1 MDGKLPDCQKP
12 KNDYWGG
19 QSSQT
24 IPLMSGVP
32 QGSILGPLLYTIFKN
47 ELTDIL
53 NQNNWQETCHSLD
66 RKYLFRANILK
77 CGATVCYAYDA
88 IATITGP
95 EDTLQ
100 TKIHKTMT
108 SITDFLTI
116 NKLKINNDKTVLIHI
131 NKRGQG
137 LGGSGGTLFEKKT
150 LGANSFPNQ
159 PHLSICESTLLF
171 MAVVF
176 FHQNA

>member
-12 KNDYWGG
+12 KNDYWGGG

-77 CGATVCYAYDA
+77 CGATVCYADDA

-100 TKIHKTMT
+100 TKIHKTIT

-137 LGGSGGTLFEKKT
+137 LGGSGGTLFEKK
-150 LGANSFPNQ
+150 
-159 PHLSICESTLLF
+159 
-171 MAVVF
+171 
-176 FHQNA
+176 

>member
-1 MDGKLPDCQKP
+1 MIDSIAAFDCVHWPILLKTLEIYRIKNNENKWMENYLTVRSQKMII
-12 KNDYWGG
+12 GG

-77 CGATVCYAYDA
+77 CGATVCYADDA

-100 TKIHKTMT
+100 TKIHKTIT

-137 LGGSGGTLFEKKT
+137 LGGSGGTLFEKK
-150 LGANSFPNQ
+150 
-159 PHLSICESTLLF
+159 
-171 MAVVF
+171 
-176 FHQNA
+176 